1 MPTGKRSSCAKFA
14 TRVSAATSVAVSVL
28 ILALTSA
35 SAQATASPAGP
46 QAGSQQADQQKA
58 DQQAGKQINVNW
70 LYGSFVP
77 KDVPLVP
84 LAPHQRFRLYLSST
98 YTTWG
103 IYLKTLFFA
112 SLDQVKDTP
121 PQWNGGSG
129 FAKRALSYQGQFII
143 QNSISSAGNALV
155 GWEPRYELCRCSG
168 IGPRSWH
175 AVKRNFITY
184 NSTDTSLRPQLMPY
198 VGAAGAAA
206 IVAVAWQPGNPNP
219 GTKAYQA
226 AVTQIFVGVGVNLLA
241 EFAPDVMRHFHKDKK
256 KKPAADQHAEGA
268 DPKQ

>member
-1 MPTGKRSSCAKFA
+1 MPTGKRSSDAKFA
-14 TRVSAATSVAVSVL
+14 TRVSAATSAVVSVL
-28 ILALTSA
+28 ILAVSSA
-35 SAQATASPAGP
+35 SAQATASASGA
-46 QAGSQQADQQKA
+46 QTGSQQAGQQKTDQQS
-58 DQQAGKQINVNW
+58 GKQINVNW

-84 LAPHQRFRLYLSST
+84 LTPHQRFQLYVSST

-112 SLDQVKDTP
+112 SIDQIKDTP
-121 PQWNGGSG
+121 PEWNGGSG

-206 IVAVAWQPGNPNP
+206 IAAVAWQPGNPNP

-226 AVTQIFVGVGVNLLA
+226 AVTQIFVGVGVDLLA
-241 EFAPDVMRHFHKDKK
+241 EFAPDVMRHFHKDKN
-256 KKPAADQHAEGA
+256 KKPAADKHAEGA
-268 DPKQ
+268 GPKQ